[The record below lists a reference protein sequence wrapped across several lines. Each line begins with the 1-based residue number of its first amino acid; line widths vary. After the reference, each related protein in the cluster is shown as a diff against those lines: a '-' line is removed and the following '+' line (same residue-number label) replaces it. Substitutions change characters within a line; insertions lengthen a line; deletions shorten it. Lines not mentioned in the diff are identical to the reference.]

1 MATAEMLMT
10 AREFGRRPDPGYPEE
25 LVRGRIVPM
34 PPPNRRHGQ
43 VCSKVDRIL
52 GNYVEEHE
60 LGHVLSNDSGII
72 TERDP
77 DTVRGADVCFYSYA
91 TLPKGPLPSSYG
103 PEVPELVIE
112 VRSPGDR
119 WTEILVK
126 VVEYLTAGVKAVC
139 ILDPDA
145 QVAQVIEPDGPLRV
159 LSADEELAFPTLLGD
174 FRVRVGRFFE

>member
-10 AREFGRRPDPGYPEE
+10 AREFRLRPDPGHPEE
-25 LVRGRIVPM
+25 LVRGRIVAM

-43 VCSKVDRIL
+43 VCSNAVFIL
-52 GNYVEEHE
+52 RRYIDEHD
-60 LGHVLSNDSGII
+60 LGHVLSNDSGVI
-72 TERDP
+72 TERNP

-91 TLPKGPLPSSYG
+91 KLPKGPLPSSYG
-103 PEVPELVIE
+103 PEVPELVVE

-126 VVEYLTAGVKAVC
+126 VAEYLSAGVKVVC

-145 QVAQVIEPDGPLRV
+145 QVAQIIEPDGPLRV
-159 LSADEELAFPTLLGD
+159 LSANDELSFPTLLGD

>member
-10 AREFGRRPDPGYPEE
+10 AKEFSQRPDPGYPEE
-25 LVRGRIVPM
+25 LVHGRIVGM
-34 PPPNRRHGQ
+34 APPNRRHGQ

-52 GNYVEEHE
+52 GNYVEEHD
-60 LGHVLSNDSGII
+60 LGHVLSNDSGVI

-77 DTVRGADVCFYSYA
+77 DTVRGADVCFYRYA

-103 PEVPELVIE
+103 PEVPDLIVE

-119 WTEILVK
+119 WAEILVK
-126 VVEYLTAGVKAVC
+126 VAEYLAAGVKVVC
-139 ILDPDA
+139 LLDPDA
-145 QVAQVIEPDGPLRV
+145 QVAQIIEPDGPLRV
-159 LSADEELAFPTLLGD
+159 LSAQDELTFPAVLGD